1 MRLAAQLANG
11 GELTARLIRQ
21 AAIELGVD
29 GNPLLPSGGNDDVQT
44 PPELAK
50 AIVAHFMPCGRIL
63 EPSRGTGAFVKAIP
77 GCDWCDLRAGKDFL
91 AREALRAFSAVACAV
106 VINVTALFD
115 FADHH
120 ASAMPAAH

>member
-50 AIVAHFMPCGRIL
+50 AIVAHFSCPAGASWSPAGAPGR
-63 EPSRGTGAFVKAIP
+63 S
-77 GCDWCDLRAGKDFL
+77 
-91 AREALRAFSAVACAV
+91 
-106 VINVTALFD
+106 
-115 FADHH
+115 
-120 ASAMPAAH
+120 